1 MTAKLE
7 FDESEFDIK
16 KYLKDLRHHRSHV
29 WPAELDDFCHIL
41 KPRTAAITVDYLFVE
56 LDVTLLSGDRLQR
69 LVDAIEPYILKDQN
83 CEVNLAGK
91 KVRIQFKKLK
101 STN

>member
-7 FDESEFDIK
+7 FDGTEFDIK
-16 KYLKDLRHHRSHV
+16 KYLADLRHHRTHIY
-29 WPAELDDFCHIL
+29 PAELDDFCNIL

-56 LDVTLLSGDRLQR
+56 LDVTLLSGNRLQQ
-69 LVDAIEPYILKDQN
+69 LVDVIEPYILVDKDY
-83 CEVNLAGK
+83 EVDLSGK
-91 KVRIQFKKLK
+91 KILIQFKKLK